1 MGGLRAVLKAL
12 LLPGAAAGLLLSPP
26 AFAAGPPPVAPAASA
41 PKPPSELPP
50 LPDPVP
56 LPPPAPPDGL
66 PPLPPPGS
74 DGKIQLVQQPPVTS
88 AEQTT
93 APAGSGAQVPSGLGS
108 LGGNPFGSVGG
119 GGAAA
124 AAAIGS
130 ATAGSGEA
138 GGTAAAVTGTQ
149 SNAIAAPAA
158 SAVSG
163 VEAQTRATS
172 DLGDLL
178 GKSLSSLGVETQR
191 RDPIIT
197 DVRVRGYHVGE
208 LTTIADG
215 AFYFP
220 ARLDL
225 DTIVS
230 KIDSSIIRD
239 VVVVKGP
246 YSVRDGPGF
255 SFLDVE
261 TLGSPRYDDGFE
273 AHGSTSLMYKTN
285 GDQWHGRQSV
295 WGGSDDWG
303 FRLGYD
309 LMAGADYEDGAGQHL
324 PSGYNSQNID
334 FAFGFD
340 LSPDSSIEVRAI
352 RQDQHDVQLPGQV
365 FDIRTGTT
373 DAFTGRFV
381 LRNQEYF
388 NLLTLDAWYNQVR
401 FNGDNLSP
409 AKQEQLFFFT
419 PNAAFQGVTDGN
431 TESIGYR
438 LAVTWGEDKHAQLT
452 AGFDLRYLTQRLDE
466 FDTIFGITSDFPVPR
481 SHMVDPGVFVDG
493 TLPLCDNRLIL
504 KAGARADW
512 AFANIDSLAFD
523 TSTLQ
528 DLTSTLGPG
537 PYGRDFD
544 LWSTYLS
551 AEFKLTEHWSMLTG
565 AGAAMVPPALT
576 ELYAVG
582 PVLAV
587 VQNGLNVVNGN
598 PLLNP
603 EQAKQMDLGFRAD
616 YETFRFGLSGFYS
629 WIHDYITFAE
639 VAPASPPFQANVIQF
654 VNTNRAT
661 LSGFETYTE
670 WDLYDWL
677 TPFFTM
683 EYVEGRDYTR
693 NFRGLFAANGAPIPG
708 ALPGSASAQEPL
720 PGMPPLEAN
729 LGFRIHDR
737 GKNPRWGV
745 EALARM
751 VSGQNRIAESL
762 GEQATPGFT
771 IFNIRTFW
779 RVTKSVMLTG
789 GVENLG
795 NRQYQEA
802 LDLRTG
808 LGVFQPGINFY
819 FGAQVTY

>member
-1 MGGLRAVLKAL
+1 MGRLRAVLKAL
-12 LLPGAAAGLLLSPP
+12 LIPGAAAGVLLSPP
-26 AFAAGPPPVAPAASA
+26 AFAAGPPPAVTPPAAA
-41 PKPPSELPP
+41 TKRPNDLPP
-50 LPDPVP
+50 LPDPAP

-74 DGKIQLVQQPPVTS
+74 DGKIQLVQQPPITS

-93 APAGSGAQVPSGLGS
+93 APAGSGAQVPTGLGS

-124 AAAIGS
+124 AATIGA
-130 ATAGSGEA
+130 ATAGAGEA

-178 GKSLSSLGVETQR
+178 GKSLSSLGVETQH

-208 LTTIADG
+208 LTTVMDG

-220 ARLDL
+220 ARYDL

-246 YSVRDGPGF
+246 YSVRYGPGF
-255 SFLDVE
+255 AFLDVE
-261 TLGSPRYDDGFE
+261 TLGSPRFTDGFE

-340 LSPDSSIEVRAI
+340 LSPDSSVEIRAI

-365 FDIRTGTT
+365 FDIRTGYT
-373 DAFTGRFV
+373 DAFTGRYV
-381 LRNQEYF
+381 LRNQDYF
-388 NLLTLDAWYNQVR
+388 NLLTADVWYNQVR

-409 AKQEQLFFFT
+409 AKQEQLFALT

-431 TESIGYR
+431 TESLGYR
-438 LAVTWGEDKHAQLT
+438 LAVTWGEDKHAQVT
-452 AGFDLRYLTQRLDE
+452 AGSDLRYLTQRLSE
-466 FDTIFGITSDFPVPR
+466 FDTIFGITADFPIPR
-481 SHMVDPGVFVDG
+481 AHLIDPGVFLDG
-493 TLPLCDNRLIL
+493 TLPLFDNKLIL

-512 AFANIDSLAFD
+512 ASANIDSLDFD
-523 TSTLQ
+523 PTTLQ
-528 DLTSTLGPG
+528 QVTNTLGPG
-537 PYGRDFD
+537 PYGRTFD

-551 AEFKLTEHWSMLTG
+551 AELKLTEHWSLLSG
-565 AGAAMVPPALT
+565 FGEGLRPPSLT
-576 ELYAVG
+576 ELYASG

-603 EQAKQMDLGFRAD
+603 EQAQQMDLGLRAD

-661 LSGFETYTE
+661 LSGFETYAE
-670 WDLYDWL
+670 WDVYEWL
-677 TPFFTM
+677 TPFVTM

-693 NFRGLFAANGAPIPG
+693 NFRGLLVANGMPLA
-708 ALPGSASAQEPL
+708 GSASPQEPL
-720 PGMPPLEAN
+720 PGMPPLESR

-751 VSGQNRIAESL
+751 VAGQHRIAESL
-762 GEQATPGFT
+762 GEQATRGFT
-771 IFNIRTFW
+771 IFNVRAFW
-779 RVTKSVMLTG
+779 RVTKNVMLTS

-795 NRQYQEA
+795 NRQYREA

-808 LGVFQPGINFY
+808 LGVYQPGVDFY